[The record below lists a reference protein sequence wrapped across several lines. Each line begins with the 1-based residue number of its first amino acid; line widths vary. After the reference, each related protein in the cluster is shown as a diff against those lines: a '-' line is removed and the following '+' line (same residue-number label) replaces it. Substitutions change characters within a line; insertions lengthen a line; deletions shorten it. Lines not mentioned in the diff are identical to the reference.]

1 MNIAPRTQESL
12 RSYINALCTFSRSRQ
27 DDRYSMEVVDRE
39 MARQNF
45 RDAESRSTKMQNERR
60 RKKILDDVVVPV
72 LFPQVESMH
81 AYLSGVFLS
90 GYPIFSAVAAP
101 EHSEA
106 VKMMDAVNAAHSMT
120 GKWAPNLSKA
130 LRDGLKYNKM
140 CVEVKWT
147 QRKTLGLQSTPTG
160 IAPRPTQWEGNEIC
174 WHSMYNTFYDPR
186 VELAQVHMEGE
197 YAGFTEIMSKVKFK
211 MFLEDLNPEY
221 RMRNFKEALESG
233 STFSYYYVPEITD
246 KISFDATTERLT
258 GAAGWLHDSPQIASK
273 RINYRDIY
281 EVITMYARIIPE
293 EHGLQVPQS
302 ATPQIWKLILV
313 NGSVLIYAEKLTNAH
328 NMLPM
333 VFGAPYEDGLGS
345 QTLSFAENLLETQ
358 DMASAL
364 WNIKLNSARRNVTD
378 RGIYNPEFIAE
389 ADINS
394 SNPSAK
400 IPLRRNKFLDDIRKA
415 YYPIPYDPS
424 PANAV
429 VQDAA
434 QIVDMGR
441 SISGISKPFEGQF
454 IKGNRTLGEYE
465 DIRGNA
471 DARSQTMALFVQAQ
485 WLTPIKEIIKSNVLQ
500 YVKPDAIYFSKAN
513 QAVGI
518 NPQAMQDAAL
528 DYKLSDGL
536 LPTNKIAD
544 LNFLGTLMQAITTN
558 PEIQAQFDVVKVLA
572 YIGALGNAPDLDS
585 FRRDATPGA
594 GALTPTQQAQ
604 QAQASQGGVL

>member
-1 MNIAPRTQESL
+1 MNITPKSMDSL
-12 RSYINALCTFSRSRQ
+12 RRYINALCTFSRSRE
-27 DDRYSMEVVDRE
+27 DDRYNMELVDRE
-39 MARQNF
+39 YARQNF
-45 RDAESRSTKMQNERR
+45 RDAEGRTTKILNERR

-81 AYLSGVFLS
+81 AYMAGVFLS

-106 VKMMDAVNAAHSMT
+106 IKMMDAVNAAHSIKA
-120 GKWAPNLSKA
+120 KWAPNLAKA
-130 LRDGLKYNKM
+130 FRDGLKYNKM
-140 CVEVKWT
+140 CVEVVWNTK
-147 QRKTLGLQSTPTG
+147 KSLALQSTAEG
-160 IAPRPTQWEGNEIC
+160 IAPKATVWEGNSIV

-186 VELAQVHMEGE
+186 VEIANVHEEGE
-197 YAGFTEIMSKVKFK
+197 YAGYTEIMSKVKFK
-211 MFLEDLNPEY
+211 MFLEDLNPEH
-221 RMRNFKEALESG
+221 RMRNFKEALECGTGPS
-233 STFSYYYVPEITD
+233 FYYVPEVTD
-246 KISFDATTERLT
+246 KMSFDAMQTRLT
-258 GAAGWLHDSPQIASK
+258 GAAGWLQDAPQKMEK

-281 EVITMYARIIPE
+281 EVITMYVRLIPE

-313 NGSVLIYAEKLTNAH
+313 NGSVLIYAEKLSNAH
-328 NMLPM
+328 NMIPM

-358 DMASAL
+358 GMSSAL

-378 RGIYNPEFIAE
+378 RGIYNPEYISE

-415 YYPIPYDPS
+415 YFPIPYDPS
-424 PANAV
+424 AANAV

-454 IKGNRTLGEYE
+454 LKGNRTLGEYE

-485 WLTPIKEIIKSNVLQ
+485 FLEPVKNIIKSNVLQ
-500 YVKPDAIYFSKAN
+500 YVKPDAIYFSKA
-513 QAVGI
+513 QQSIGI

-544 LNFLGTLMQAITTN
+544 LNFLGQLLNAVTTN
-558 PEIQAQFDVVKVLA
+558 PEIQAQFDVVKVMA

-585 FRRDATPGA
+585 FRRDATP
-594 GALTPTQQAQ
+594 QQATPSQLAATSQ
-604 QAQASQGGVL
+604 QPQSGVL

>member
-1 MNIAPRTQESL
+1 MNITPKSQESL
-12 RSYINALCTFSRSRQ
+12 RSYINALCTFSRNRQ
-27 DDRYSMEVVDRE
+27 DDRDTMEIVDRE

-45 RDAESRSTKMQNERR
+45 RDVESRNAKEQNSRR

-106 VKMMDAVNAAHSMT
+106 VKMMDAVNAAHSIKA
-120 GKWAPNLSKA
+120 KWATNLSKA

-140 CVEVKWT
+140 CVEVVWN
-147 QRKTLGLQSTPTG
+147 QRKMLGLQTTAEGITPK
-160 IAPRPTQWEGNEIC
+160 PLQWEGNEIR
-174 WHSMYNTFYDPR
+174 WRSMYNTFYDPR
-186 VELAQVHMEGE
+186 VEISQVHEEGE
-197 YAGFTEIMSKVKFK
+197 YAGYTEIMSKVKFK
-211 MFLEDLNPEY
+211 IFLEDLKPEF
-221 RMRNFKEALESG
+221 RLRNFKEALESG
-233 STFSYYYVPEITD
+233 MSQSYYYVPEITD
-246 KISFDATTERLT
+246 KVTFDATTERLT
-258 GAAGWLHDSPQIASK
+258 GAASWLHDSPQASGK

-281 EVITMYARIIPE
+281 EVVTMYARVIPE
-293 EHGLQVPQS
+293 EHGLAVPQS
-302 ATPQIWKLILV
+302 ATPQIWKFVLV

-345 QTLSFAENLLETQ
+345 QTLSFAENLQETQ

-378 RGIYNPEFIAE
+378 RGIYNPEYISE

-429 VQDAA
+429 VQDAS

-471 DARSQTMALFVQAQ
+471 DARSQTMALFVQTQ

-500 YVKPDAIYFSKAN
+500 YVKPDAVYFSKAS
-513 QAVGI
+513 QQVSI

-544 LNFLGTLMQAITTN
+544 LNFLGTLMTAITTN
-558 PEIQAQFDVVKVLA
+558 PEIQAQFDIVKVMA

-585 FRRDATPGA
+585 FRRDATPGT
-594 GALTPTQQAQ
+594 GALTPSQMAQ
-604 QAQASQGGVL
+604 QAQAAQGGTL